1 MTILDMSDSTSSNSV
16 DQTTFLTEHSIAFLT
31 REITKNYTRNLQNAI
46 APYGILIGQ
55 YHFLRV
61 LWEKDEITQR
71 ELATTVGMKESTT
84 FTALAGMEKQGLLTR
99 KRDSSDRRK
108 MTVKLTEKGR
118 ALKSTLIPI
127 AKNVNDQPLT
137 EFDSDDIVQLK
148 KMLEWLRNNLTGENK

>member
-1 MTILDMSDSTSSNSV
+1 MTILDMSDSSPSNSV

-31 REITKNYTRNLQNAI
+31 REITRNYSRNLQNAI

-71 ELATTVGMKESTT
+71 ELAATVGMKESTT

-99 KRDSSDRRK
+99 KRDSDDRRK
-108 MTVKLTEKGR
+108 MTVKLTDKGR
-118 ALKSTLIPI
+118 GLKPKLIPI
-127 AKNVNDQPLT
+127 AKAVNDRPLT
-137 EFDSDDIVQLK
+137 GLAPEQVSDLK
-148 KMLEWLRNNLTGENK
+148 TMLETLRNNLVGEA